1 MPEELKFL
9 KCKSNDLSPAKRL
22 CKIVTQVQQKHI
34 LMYENIS
41 QDSEAEVYFWA
52 DDVIGVNPPEEV
64 SYNCIAT
71 TIQYSHL
78 YVMYIY

>member
-1 MPEELKFL
+1 MFL
-9 KCKSNDLSPAKRL
+9 
-22 CKIVTQVQQKHI
+22 QQKHI

-52 DDVIGVNPPEEV
+52 DDVLGVNPPEEV
-64 SYNCIAT
+64 SYNYIAT